1 MVFIIKFVVMEIV
14 ITPDNVEKLTKEQIK
29 IILNSEKA
37 RTIIREIF
45 DNEKKVKEGKN
56 KVSEETT
63 LLNKTRNEKER
74 EWMQATIDLLKAK
87 NMWTAENI
95 EMLMNNVSYGVEN
108 GNEYIQVW
116 PTKRDTK
123 DFKKEADDKNIFQHN
138 GFSYFVRS
146 QKMIAECNSQLG
158 KQNMRLPSDDHFNN
172 SLEALPGYKKEPL
185 YDWWNILA
193 LITGMSMAGYQKVNG
208 EFAGENECGMYRS
221 SSQFWDA
228 AISYSFN
235 KTWGS
240 CNCGF
245 QDFAYLFRAV
255 LK

>member
-14 ITPDNVEKLTKEQIK
+14 ITPDNVEKLTKEQIE

-45 DNEKKVKEGKN
+45 DNEKKVKEETN
-56 KVSEETT
+56 IVSEETT

-95 EMLMNNVSYGVEN
+95 GMLMDNISYGVEN

-123 DFKKEADDKNIFQHN
+123 DFNKEADDKNIFQHN

-146 QKMIAECNSQLG
+146 QNMIAECNNQLG
-158 KQNMRLPSDDHFNN
+158 EQNMKLPSEDHFNN
-172 SLEALPGYKKEPL
+172 SMEALPGYKKGQF

-193 LITGMSMAGYQKVNG
+193 LITWMSISGYQKANG
-208 EFAGENECGMYRS
+208 KFAGENECGMYWS
-221 SSQFWDA
+221 SSQHDDMAGTYSFDKNWWNCNRSYQDA
-228 AISYSFN
+228 A
-235 KTWGS
+235 
-240 CNCGF
+240 C
-245 QDFAYLFRAV
+245 LLRAV